1 MASPEGVMSRTET
14 ARRSSSDEAAASPP
28 SLRAGDRLT
37 RPEFERRYEAMP
49 HLKKA
54 ELIDGRV
61 YMPSPVRHEHHGKP
75 HNHLNTWLGVYAAA
89 TLGVD
94 ASSDGTVRLDLD
106 NEPQPDVLL
115 RVVDAC
121 GGASRTTDD
130 DYLAGAP
137 ELAAEVAASTAS
149 YDLHEKKRAYRRCGV
164 QEYLVWRVDD
174 GEIDW
179 FALDGGAYRSLAP
192 SEDGLIESRVF
203 PGLRLDAEALRRGDL
218 AAVLDAAR
226 AGTDTDAHAVFADR
240 LESRRTD

>member
-1 MASPEGVMSRTET
+1 MSRTET
-14 ARRSSSDEAAASPP
+14 ARRSSPDEAAASPP
-28 SLRAGDRLT
+28 PLRAGDRLT
-37 RPEFERRYEAMP
+37 RPEFERRYHAMP
-49 HLKKA
+49 HLKEA

-61 YMPSPVRHEHHGKP
+61 YMPSPVRAKSHSKP
-75 HNHLNTWLGVYAAA
+75 HHHLNMWLGTYAVA
-89 TLGVD
+89 TPGVEALSD
-94 ASSDGTVRLDLD
+94 ATVRLDLD
-106 NEPQPDVLL
+106 DEPQPDVLL
-115 RVVDAC
+115 RLEDGF
-121 GGASRTTDD
+121 GGASRVTDD

-137 ELAAEVAASTAS
+137 ELATEVAASTVS

>member
-1 MASPEGVMSRTET
+1 MDPTASLPSTEER
-14 ARRSSSDEAAASPP
+14 ARAARDDADDAPP
-28 SLRAGDRLT
+28 LLQAGDRLT

-49 HLKKA
+49 RLKKA

-61 YMPSPVRHEHHGKP
+61 YMPSPVRAKSHGKP
-75 HNHLNTWLGVYAAA
+75 HADLTTWLGFYTAVTPGVE
-89 TLGVD
+89 TLSD
-94 ASSDGTVRLDLD
+94 ATVRLNLD
-106 NEPQPDVLL
+106 DEPQPDVLL

-121 GGASRTTDD
+121 GGASHTTDD

-179 FALDGGAYRSLAP
+179 FALDEGAYRSLDS

-226 AGTDTDAHAVFADR
+226 AGVATDAHAAFAQTLDDR
-240 LESRRTD
+240 RAA

>member
-1 MASPEGVMSRTET
+1 MTLT
-14 ARRSSSDEAAASPP
+14 TPP
-28 SLRAGDRLT
+28 PPLQAGDRLT

-49 HLKKA
+49 RLKKA
-54 ELIDGRV
+54 ELIDGLV
-61 YMPSPVRHEHHGKP
+61 YMPSPVRAKSLGKP
-75 HNHLNTWLGVYAAA
+75 HADLTTWLGFYTAVTPGVE
-89 TLGVD
+89 TLSD
-94 ASSDGTVRLDLD
+94 ATVRLDLD

-179 FALDGGAYRSLAP
+179 FALDEGAYRSLES

-203 PGLRLDAEALRRGDL
+203 PGLRLDAGALLRGDL

-226 AGTDTDAHAVFADR
+226 AGAATDAHAAFTQTLDDR
-240 LESRRTD
+240 RAA